1 MSENLKELESHFAF
15 GENWQKYANLIDE
28 DRIQTAEDSILS
40 LLKNLPGGGAN
51 KLAGK
56 TFLDIGCGSGLFS
69 LAAARLGAKSITAID
84 IDPIS
89 IETTKAVFR
98 RFLPNVNLDVR
109 QLSVFDLSP
118 DVLGKFDVV
127 YSWGVLHHT
136 GDMRF
141 AVRKAAEMM
150 KDDGTLVLALY
161 RNTKCDKAWKI
172 IKRTYSSMPIVLQKM
187 VRFIYM
193 CGFFTGLTVNG
204 TNPITYVKDYKKRSR
219 GMSFAHDAHD
229 WLGGYPYETI
239 SLQEMKKLANELN
252 LVIQHKRHIDD
263 HTPIDLFGS
272 RCGEFVLT
280 KH

>member
-1 MSENLKELESHFAF
+1 MSKNLKELDSHFAF

-28 DRIQTAEDSILS
+28 DRIQTAENSISS
-40 LLKNLPGGGAN
+40 LLENLPGGAN

-89 IETTKAVFR
+89 VETTKAVFK

-109 QLSVFDLSP
+109 QLSVFDLKP

-136 GDMRF
+136 GDLYS
-141 AVRKAAEMM
+141 AIRKAAEMM
-150 KDDGTLVLALY
+150 NDNGALVLALY
-161 RNTKCDKAWKI
+161 RSTKCDKAWKI
-172 IKRTYSSMPIVLQKM
+172 IKRTYSSMPSILQKM
-187 VRFIYM
+187 AQFIYVI
-193 CGFFTGLTVNG
+193 GFSIDLTING
-204 TNPITYVKDYKKRSR
+204 TNPISYVKNYKKQSR
-219 GMSFAHDAHD
+219 GMSFAYDAHD

-239 SLQEMKKLANELN
+239 SLQEMKRLADELN

-263 HTPIDLFGS
+263 QVPIGFFGS
-272 RCGEFVLT
+272 GCGEFALT
-280 KH
+280 RR